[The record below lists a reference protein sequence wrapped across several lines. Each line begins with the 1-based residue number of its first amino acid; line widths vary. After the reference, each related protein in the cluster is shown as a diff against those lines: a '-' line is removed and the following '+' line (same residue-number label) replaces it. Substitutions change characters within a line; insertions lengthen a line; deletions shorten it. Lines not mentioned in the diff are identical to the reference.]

1 LQWLEKK
8 VYTFGTR
15 LVMASKPLEKALV
28 TVCLRSVKAVPNLPV
43 KVSSLAEACGWLRAA
58 AGVKKTFFSSQK
70 EDLSKLDRLSHPSLI
85 FVDEA

>member
-1 LQWLEKK
+1 MDRNK

-43 KVSSLAEACGWLRAA
+43 NVSSLAEACGWLRAA
-58 AGVKKTFFSSQK
+58 AGVKKTFFVVK
-70 EDLSKLDRLSHPSLI
+70 RGFE
-85 FVDEA
+85 